1 MTKAK
6 TSKVKANDS
15 VASTTPAAAA
25 SKLSVAKSAK
35 TSVKAAASRT
45 VAAPKPGKIDKI
57 IAIVRRQ
64 NIWHSIW
71 AGLVEHRP
79 RLGVD
84 VKRRACGVASVEV
97 RWSVA

>member
-1 MTKAK
+1 MS
-6 TSKVKANDS
+6 SKFNISLLCTVGV
-15 VASTTPAAAA
+15 VALASASSAYAQGGPVEQVTVTGSRIISDITLSPTP
-25 SKLSVAKSAK
+25 L
-35 TSVKAAASRT
+35 T
-45 VAAPKPGKIDKI
+45 VVS
-57 IAIVRRQ
+57 VRRQ

-84 VKRRACGVASVEV
+84 VKRRACGVASVDV